1 MKRKT
6 NLFYNTGQDSKFVTF
21 SNYTEALTGNFLS
34 TNTKLFPSVFLCLD
48 IPSLNT
54 NHEDSKREF
63 IINTLIRLYE
73 NKLATLRDNINES
86 SILPLSYLLEYLYK
100 YDPNTQVTYIG
111 NITEQDYLGAYTDTI
126 CTIDTE
132 IFQNATV
139 EINTNIDTN
148 TIQGESQLYGWWEN
162 DMYIGPSIYKSITP
176 LFDVGDSYIYNSG
189 VTIKINKPSKDI
201 KQIKFNVLI
210 PLFTFVNVKDKFD
223 SVDLKEETLRT
234 SYNRN
239 VPLGM
244 WFANDYVELI
254 SDNLYGQS
262 WSLAIGS
269 QFKPLPTE
277 QEIQSDITK
286 TSNADAFQTFAQI
299 LTRQNQLI
307 DVVKAS
313 ISTIEENSRIDN
325 TNVYTDEDKYEV
337 SQIPYKQDV
346 LISGQNIKTV
356 NNQSLLGRGN
366 VEIKAEVDIY
376 DIIYDTLEESKLTY
390 DKAYSN
396 RFTNMLLKN
405 LENQLTTSINEVIIQ
420 HVQDKTELQ
429 QNINEVDNKVISLTQ
444 TVTDINNQVI
454 ENKNNIEVN
463 VTSINNVTNRVSN
476 VEENVTT
483 LLNVT
488 IPTIQE
494 DINKIQNDI
503 AGINT
508 SIDGINTSIDG
519 INTSIDGINTSITD
533 INTSITGIN
542 DSIDDIEELVTTN
555 SEDISELKDFV
566 ENLSIESISEST
578 IDSIYE
584 EIFT

>member
-100 YDPNTQVTYIG
+100 YDSNTQVTYIG

-132 IFQNATV
+132 VFQNATI
-139 EINTNIDTN
+139 EINTNINTN

-244 WFANDYVELI
+244 WFANDYVELV

-286 TSNADAFQTFAQI
+286 TSNVDAFQTFAQI

-366 VEIKAEVDIY
+366 LEIKAEVDIY

-420 HVQDKTELQ
+420 HAQDKTELQ
-429 QNINEVDNKVISLTQ
+429 QNIDEVDNKVISLTQ

-454 ENKNNIEVN
+454 ENKNNIDIN
-463 VTSINNVTNRVSN
+463 VTSINNVTNRISN
-476 VEENVTT
+476 VEENVTS

-494 DINKIQNDI
+494 DINKTQNDI
-503 AGINT
+503 VGINT
-508 SIDGINTSIDG
+508 SIDGINDSIDG
-519 INTSIDGINTSITD
+519 VNTSITNINTSIR
-533 INTSITGIN
+533 GIN
-542 DSIDDIEELVTTN
+542 DSIDDIEELVEIN

-566 ENLSIESISEST
+566 ENLSIESISEAT
-578 IDSIYE
+578 IDSIYK
-584 EIFT
+584 EIFI

>member
-100 YDPNTQVTYIG
+100 YDSNTQVTYIG

-132 IFQNATV
+132 VFQNATV

-148 TIQGESQLYGWWEN
+148 TIQGESKLYGWWEN
-162 DMYIGPSIYKSITP
+162 NMYIGPSIYKNITP

-189 VTIKINKPSKDI
+189 VTIKINNPNKDI

-223 SVDLKEETLRT
+223 SIDLKEETLRT

-244 WFANDYVELI
+244 WFANDYVELV

-286 TSNADAFQTFAQI
+286 TSNSDAFQTFAQI

-313 ISTIEENSRIDN
+313 ISTIEENSKIDN

-366 VEIKAEVDIY
+366 LEIKAEVDIY

-420 HVQDKTELQ
+420 HAQDKTELQ
-429 QNINEVDNKVISLTQ
+429 QNINEVDSKVISLNQ
-444 TVTDINNQVI
+444 TVIDINNQVI
-454 ENKNNIEVN
+454 ENKNNIDIN
-463 VTSINNVTNRVSN
+463 VTSINNVTNRISN
-476 VEENVTT
+476 VEENVTS

-494 DINKIQNDI
+494 DINKTQNDI

-508 SIDGINTSIDG
+508 SIDGV
-519 INTSIDGINTSITD
+519 NTSITN

-542 DSIDDIEELVTTN
+542 DSIDDIEELVETN

-566 ENLSIESISEST
+566 ESLSIESISEAT
-578 IDSIYE
+578 INSIYE
-584 EIFT
+584 EIFI

>member
-100 YDPNTQVTYIG
+100 YDSNTQVTYIG

-132 IFQNATV
+132 VFQNATV

-162 DMYIGPSIYKSITP
+162 DMYIGPSIYKNITP

-189 VTIKINKPSKDI
+189 VTVKINNPNEDI

-210 PLFTFVNVKDKFD
+210 PLFTFVNIKDKFD

-244 WFANDYVELI
+244 WFANNYVELE

-307 DVVKAS
+307 DAVKAS
-313 ISTIEENSRIDN
+313 INTIEENSRIDN
-325 TNVYTDEDKYEV
+325 SNVYTDEDKYEV

-420 HVQDKTELQ
+420 HAQDKIELQ

-444 TVTDINNQVI
+444 IVTDINNQVI
-454 ENKNNIEVN
+454 ENKNNIDIN

-476 VEENVTT
+476 IEENVTT

-494 DINKIQNDI
+494 NINTTINRVEEI
-503 AGINT
+503 ENNISSINT
-508 SIDGINTSIDG
+508 SIDNINTSIEEINTSID
-519 INTSIDGINTSITD
+519 
-533 INTSITGIN
+533 
-542 DSIDDIEELVTTN
+542 DIETLVETN

-566 ENLSIESISEST
+566 ENLNIESISEDT
-578 IDSIYE
+578 IDSIYK
-584 EIFT
+584 EIFKL

>member
-54 NHEDSKREF
+54 NYEDSKREF

-100 YDPNTQVTYIG
+100 YDSNTQVTYIG
-111 NITEQDYLGAYTDTI
+111 NITEQDYLGVYTDTI

-132 IFQNATV
+132 VFQNATI
-139 EINTNIDTN
+139 EINTNINTN

-176 LFDVGDSYIYNSG
+176 LFDVGDSYIYNSS

-244 WFANDYVELI
+244 WFANDYVELV

-286 TSNADAFQTFAQI
+286 TSNVDAFQTFAQI

-366 VEIKAEVDIY
+366 LEIKAEVDIY

-429 QNINEVDNKVISLTQ
+429 QNIDEVDNKVISLTQ
-444 TVTDINNQVI
+444 SVTDINNQVI
-454 ENKNNIEVN
+454 ENKNNIDIN
-463 VTSINNVTNRVSN
+463 VTSINNITNRISN
-476 VEENVTT
+476 VEENVTS

-494 DINKIQNDI
+494 DINKTQNDI
-503 AGINT
+503 AGV
-508 SIDGINTSIDG
+508 
-519 INTSIDGINTSITD
+519 
-533 INTSITGIN
+533 NTSITGIN
-542 DSIDDIEELVTTN
+542 DSIDDIEELVETN

-566 ENLSIESISEST
+566 ESLNIESISEAT
-578 IDSIYE
+578 INSIYE
-584 EIFT
+584 KIFI

>member
-100 YDPNTQVTYIG
+100 YDSNTQVTYIG
-111 NITEQDYLGAYTDTI
+111 NTTEQDYLGAYTDTI

-132 IFQNATV
+132 VFQNATV

-162 DMYIGPSIYKSITP
+162 DMYIGPSIYKNITP

-189 VTIKINKPSKDI
+189 VTVKINKPNQDI
-201 KQIKFNVLI
+201 KQIRFNVLI
-210 PLFTFVNVKDKFD
+210 PLFTFVNIKDKFD

-244 WFANDYVELI
+244 WFANNYVELE

-313 ISTIEENSRIDN
+313 INTIEENSRIDN
-325 TNVYTDEDKYEV
+325 SNVYTDEDKYEV

-420 HVQDKTELQ
+420 HAQDKTELQ

-454 ENKNNIEVN
+454 ENKNNIDIN
-463 VTSINNVTNRVSN
+463 VTSINNITNRVSN

-494 DINKIQNDI
+494 N
-503 AGINT
+503 INT
-508 SIDGINTSIDG
+508 TNNKVEEIENT
-519 INTSIDGINTSITD
+519 
-533 INTSITGIN
+533 
-542 DSIDDIEELVTTN
+542 IDDIETLVETN

-566 ENLSIESISEST
+566 ENLNIESISEST

-584 EIFT
+584 EIFI

>member
-100 YDPNTQVTYIG
+100 YDSNTQVTYIG

-132 IFQNATV
+132 VFQNATI

-189 VTIKINKPSKDI
+189 ITVKINKPSKDI

-286 TSNADAFQTFAQI
+286 TSNVDAFQTFAQI

-366 VEIKAEVDIY
+366 LEIKAEVDIY

-420 HVQDKTELQ
+420 HAQDKTELQ
-429 QNINEVDNKVISLTQ
+429 QNINEVDSKVISLNQ

-454 ENKNNIEVN
+454 ENKNNIDIN

-476 VEENVTT
+476 IEENVTA

-494 DINKIQNDI
+494 NISTTSNKVEEIE
-503 AGINT
+503 NT
-508 SIDGINTSIDG
+508 IDN
-519 INTSIDGINTSITD
+519 
-533 INTSITGIN
+533 
-542 DSIDDIEELVTTN
+542 IETLVKTN

-584 EIFT
+584 EIFS

>member
-100 YDPNTQVTYIG
+100 YDSNTQVTYIG

-132 IFQNATV
+132 VFQNATIEV
-139 EINTNIDTN
+139 NTNINTN

-244 WFANDYVELI
+244 WFANDYIELV

-405 LENQLTTSINEVIIQ
+405 LENQLTNSINEVIIQ

-429 QNINEVDNKVISLTQ
+429 QNINEVDSKVISLTQ

-483 LLNVT
+483 LLNIT

-494 DINKIQNDI
+494 GINKIQNDI
-503 AGINT
+503 K
-508 SIDGINTSIDG
+508 
-519 INTSIDGINTSITD
+519 
-533 INTSITGIN
+533 GIN
-542 DSIDDIEELVTTN
+542 DSIDDIEELVETN
-555 SEDISELKDFV
+555 TEDISELKDFV
-566 ENLSIESISEST
+566 ENLSIESISEDT
-578 IDSIYE
+578 IDSIYKK
-584 EIFT
+584 IFI

>member
-100 YDPNTQVTYIG
+100 YDSNTQVTYIG

-132 IFQNATV
+132 VFQNATIEV
-139 EINTNIDTN
+139 NTNIDTN

-244 WFANDYVELI
+244 WFANDYIELV

-286 TSNADAFQTFAQI
+286 TSNVDAFQTFAQI

-366 VEIKAEVDIY
+366 LEIKAEVDIY

-429 QNINEVDNKVISLTQ
+429 QNIDEVDNKVISLTQ
-444 TVTDINNQVI
+444 TVTNINNQVI
-454 ENKNNIEVN
+454 ENKNNIDIN
-463 VTSINNVTNRVSN
+463 VTSINNITNRISN
-476 VEENVTT
+476 VEENVTS

-494 DINKIQNDI
+494 DINKTQNDI
-503 AGINT
+503 AG
-508 SIDGINTSIDG
+508 
-519 INTSIDGINTSITD
+519 

-542 DSIDDIEELVTTN
+542 DSIDDIEELVETN

-566 ENLSIESISEST
+566 ENLSIEAISEDT
-578 IDSIYE
+578 IDSIYR
-584 EIFT
+584 EIFI